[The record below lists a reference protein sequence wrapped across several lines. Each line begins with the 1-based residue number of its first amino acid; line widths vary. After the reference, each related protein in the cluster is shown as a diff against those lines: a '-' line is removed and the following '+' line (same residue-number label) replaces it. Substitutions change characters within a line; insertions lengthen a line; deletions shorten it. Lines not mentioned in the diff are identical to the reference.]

1 MAAYDQLRDLGL
13 SRHRIA
19 LAVES
24 GWLVRQGRWLVLSA
38 QWTAGPAGLELREA
52 QWRHDLYA
60 AIFSCSPRVR
70 ATTVCFRRTAA
81 ALWGLDGVEPG
92 IVELAA
98 TSGRASSGSLYRP
111 RSFEPGEIG
120 QVDGLRVT
128 SVTRTLVDLGQVA
141 GPETIERALEP
152 AIRRRL
158 VSVVALVEAVASVP
172 RLRGAGALRSLL
184 ASRPSGAPP
193 TESDAETLFVQ
204 LARRAGMPEPLRQFA
219 VPTSEGSFRLDF
231 AWPLRRIAVEIDG
244 ATAHASREALSRD
257 LRRQNRLLLS
267 MVPAGWSFLRF
278 TWDDLVDPRFATQ
291 VVDKLREAWV
301 IGLNQATSAPP

>member
-19 LAVES
+19 LAVDS

-38 QWTAGPAGLELREA
+38 QWTLWNGGAAGLEHREA

-70 ATTVCFRRTAA
+70 ETVVCFRRTAA
-81 ALWGLDGVEPG
+81 ALWGLDGVEPA

-98 TSGRASSGSLYRP
+98 TCGRASSQSLYRP

-128 SVTRTLVDLGQVA
+128 SVTRTLLDLGQVA
-141 GPETIERALEP
+141 GPEIIERALES
-152 AIRRRL
+152 ALRRRL
-158 VSVVALVEAVASVP
+158 VSVDVLVEAVAGAP
-172 RLRGAGALRSLL
+172 RLRGAGALRSVL

-193 TESDAETLFVQ
+193 T
-204 LARRAGMPEPLRQFA
+204 
-219 VPTSEGSFRLDF
+219 
-231 AWPLRRIAVEIDG
+231 
-244 ATAHASREALSRD
+244 
-257 LRRQNRLLLS
+257 
-267 MVPAGWSFLRF
+267 
-278 TWDDLVDPRFATQ
+278 
-291 VVDKLREAWV
+291 
-301 IGLNQATSAPP
+301 